1 MVALVILD
9 PRKTGMKKVGAV
21 VELGYGKKDSKQIN
35 GDRDVGDMLVDDL
48 PGKNTKKVLE
58 NKRAFLYIIQDMGL
72 NLFCKPVIC
81 RNIPRSRS
89 HGYYLGAGNSSY
101 SHLGN
106 KCLPQRRL
114 CLQALWTSRKG

>member
-48 PGKNTKKVLE
+48 PGKNTKKEHSKVTVTWVLPGCGE
-58 NKRAFLYIIQDMGL
+58 Q
-72 NLFCKPVIC
+72 
-81 RNIPRSRS
+81 
-89 HGYYLGAGNSSY
+89 
-101 SHLGN
+101 
-106 KCLPQRRL
+106 Q
-114 CLQALWTSRKG
+114 LQSFGQQVLTTEEVMLTGFVDQ